1 MHFLFIF
8 FNWGFPELIHFP
20 LHKAVQWGADG
31 RPFHFLFYTGKQS
44 YYSLMHVST
53 AVQLEQRAALSVK
66 PSSPSNPQ
74 LFLTCSLPASR
85 TLGSYPIQTEWV
97 ERRRC
102 RSLEEQRSQILFS
115 TQRCEGRGGRTEGGE
130 ASRRSEVVQLN
141 MRISGGNLLQR
152 WRLIFTCLDSCWTF
166 WGHLSSVIPKVY
178 LCTMN
183 LQNIVPTVVFI
194 YVFMAYPWVCFCTYS
209 LRSGLTHNLLHDFLF
224 FL

>member
-74 LFLTCSLPASR
+74 LFLTCSLPASP

-97 ERRRC
+97 ERRRR

-115 TQRCEGRGGRTEGGE
+115 TQRCEGRGGRIEEGE

-152 WRLIFTCLDSCWTF
+152 WRLIFTWF
-166 WGHLSSVIPKVY
+166 G
-178 LCTMN
+178 
-183 LQNIVPTVVFI
+183 
-194 YVFMAYPWVCFCTYS
+194 FM
-209 LRSGLTHNLLHDFLF
+209 LNLLSLSFMCHTEGLSMYHEFAKHSTNSSLNFCFYGIAKSLFLQRWSF
-224 FL
+224 Y

>member
-115 TQRCEGRGGRTEGGE
+115 TQRCEGRGGRIEGGE

-141 MRISGGNLLQR
+141 MRISGGTCCRDGGLFSPV
-152 WRLIFTCLDSCWTF
+152 WIHVEPFEVIF
-166 WGHLSSVIPKVY
+166 HLSYRRFI
-178 LCTMN
+178 C
-183 LQNIVPTVVFI
+183 VPWI
-194 YVFMAYPWVCFCTYS
+194 YKT
-209 LRSGLTHNLLHDFLF
+209 
-224 FL
+224 